1 MVHDNHKSFINVKT
15 IRQYYSIRATPEEV
29 FMALTNP
36 LTIELW
42 SGYPAEMDAKEG
54 TEFSIFEGEIS
65 GRNIK
70 VIPGQQLIQEW
81 YLGENPEKSIVTINL
96 TFSKNKTKVELLH
109 TNVPEEVYEEFEE
122 GWKEYYWNAIIY
134 YFK

>member
-1 MVHDNHKSFINVKT
+1 
-15 IRQYYSIRATPEEV
+15 
-29 FMALTNP
+29 MALTNP

-81 YLGENPEKSIVTINL
+81 YLGENPESRSLRST
-96 TFSKNKTKVELLH
+96 
-109 TNVPEEVYEEFEE
+109 
-122 GWKEYYWNAIIY
+122 
-134 YFK
+134 